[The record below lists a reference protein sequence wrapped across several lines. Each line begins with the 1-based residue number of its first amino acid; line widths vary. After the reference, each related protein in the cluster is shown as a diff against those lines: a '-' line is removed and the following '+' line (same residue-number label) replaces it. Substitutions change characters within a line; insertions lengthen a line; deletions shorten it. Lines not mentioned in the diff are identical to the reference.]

1 MLSIKSEN
9 TTKMTSQKT
18 ASILSN
24 GSLTAWQLNQFFN
37 TLKRLQFNGQVVLKA
52 SRGQQCFFYL
62 HLGWIMYA
70 TGGTHSVRRW
80 RRNLAV
86 HCPNIL
92 SDSEAL
98 QVDLPSTEQG
108 NFTTCWEE
116 HLLSLWVAQQ
126 KVTRKQVANITQ
138 LVVAEVLFNLLREKS
153 IDYQIKADKL
163 LSTQLILTDPE
174 EVFAQVL
181 PMNQQWKNAKLV
193 DYSPNTAPL
202 VRQPEKLQEGVSP
215 SVYQALSN
223 LLNGQYTLYDLGMQM
238 KRNIVQV
245 TRPLLPYIQSG
256 WVELINIP
264 DFPIPVKVSV
274 PKTPSLRT
282 AKEPLIAC
290 VDDSVLICQT
300 MEKLIT
306 SVGYQF
312 FSVTDDLRA
321 LATLLARKPDLIF
334 LDLVMPSTNGYEIC
348 TQLRKLSMFRNTP
361 IVILTGNDGIVD
373 QVRARLV
380 GATDF
385 LNKPIDP
392 DMVLNAISK
401 HLKQNAHIQ

>member
-1 MLSIKSEN
+1 MLSFAREN
-9 TTKMTSQKT
+9 TTAMTPQKT
-18 ASILSN
+18 LPLLST
-24 GSLTAWQLNQFFN
+24 GTLSAWQLNQFFN
-37 TLKRLQFNGQVVLKA
+37 TLKRLQFNGQVVLKTP
-52 SRGQQCFFYL
+52 RGLECFFYL

-70 TGGTHSVRRW
+70 TRGTHLVRRW
-80 RRNLAV
+80 RRNLAI

-92 SDSEAL
+92 SDPQAL
-98 QVDLPSTEQG
+98 QVELPSTEQG

-126 KVTRKQVANITQ
+126 KVTREQAAIITQ
-138 LVVAEVLFNLLREKS
+138 SVVSEVLFDVLRSRS
-153 IDYQIKADKL
+153 IAYQIKPDKL
-163 LSTQLILTDPE
+163 LSTQLVLIDPE
-174 EVFAQVL
+174 EVFAEVQ
-181 PMNQQWKNAKLV
+181 PMSQLWKNANLI
-193 DYSPNTAPL
+193 DYSPNTSPL
-202 VRQPEKLQEGVSP
+202 IKQPEKLQKGVSP

-223 LLNGQYTLYDLGMQM
+223 LLNGQYTLYDLGIQM
-238 KRNIVQV
+238 KRDIVQV
-245 TRPLLPYIQSG
+245 TRPLLPYIQAG

-274 PKTPSLRT
+274 PKTPSRRT
-282 AKEPLIAC
+282 EKEPLIAC
-290 VDDSVLICQT
+290 IDDSILICQT
-300 MEKLIT
+300 MEKLLT

-334 LDLVMPSTNGYEIC
+334 LDLVMPNTNGYEIC

-385 LNKPIDP
+385 LNKPIDG
-392 DMVLNAISK
+392 DIVLNVINK
-401 HLKQNAHIQ
+401 HLRQNSHIQ